1 LECLGYMLG
10 LRAEWPGVPISLG
23 LHIGGCKA
31 SSPVPS
37 HIPAG
42 LQKSGYCFV
51 NKPLV
56 HKALAS

>member
-1 LECLGYMLG
+1 MLG

-31 SSPVPS
+31 PRTVPP
-37 HIPAG
+37 HIRVG
-42 LQKSGYCFV
+42 VEKSGYRFV

-56 HKALAS
+56 HSASSA

>member
-1 LECLGYMLG
+1 MLG